1 MIDRGIHLQLYI
13 TGETSR
19 SEKAV
24 INLQRITEDIQGR
37 GIETEIIDVLE
48 DPDRAERDKILATP
62 TLIRR
67 LPCPERR
74 IIGDL
79 RDIQRVRRILGLVEL
94 NETDEEEQDG
104 SIG

>member
-1 MIDRGIHLQLYI
+1 MIDRRIHLQLYI

-19 SEKAV
+19 SEKAI
-24 INLQRITEDIQGR
+24 INLRRIAEVIRGR

-48 DPDRAERDKILATP
+48 DPDRAEKDKILATP

-67 LPCPERR
+67 QPFPERR

-79 RDIQRVRRILGLVEL
+79 RNVKRVMRILGLEESSDMVE
-94 NETDEEEQDG
+94 EDQDG
-104 SIG
+104 SAG